1 MFNSP
6 ADDFRNSTLGAV
18 PGTLA
23 KLQYVVSLRQQQGN
37 YFHWGLA
44 RVHGESTA
52 NAVIGQAHSE
62 ILSSILRTPIR
73 SLWED
78 ARTTAEEQSEAVG
91 DYLREL
97 TELGETLV
105 PKELQGGV
113 KRHFMSVLLALCSLA
128 GVQTS
133 LKTGLAA

>member
-128 GVQTS
+128 GVPMS